1 MCRLKNNCILRRE
14 YMKCIKERDLQA
26 FSIWNSILHTPYFA
40 RGAYTKDDMHYYSS
54 KQKGYK

>member
-1 MCRLKNNCILRRE
+1 
-14 YMKCIKERDLQA
+14 MKCIKERDLQA